1 MLLKLSLAFL
11 LVFST
16 SLITSMPAQAADAQ
30 SAQVLKE
37 GIAKAKST
45 VDQAI
50 QAVNNHMRL
59 SDIGLEDLGL
69 PENDAL
75 ALPILL
81 QASSTL
87 FQAGQSADQAIAAF
101 LVANIA
107 FGNYRFSMACLNTGL
122 ARSQVARANIAAL
135 QPPAGFLVAFSPDL
149 GNVVTELLLLR
160 ATVACP

>member
-1 MLLKLSLAFL
+1 MLLKISLAL
-11 LVFST
+11 LFVFST
-16 SLITSMPAQAADAQ
+16 SLKSMPASAADAQ
-30 SAQVLKE
+30 SAQVLKD
-37 GIAKAKST
+37 GIAKAQST

-59 SDIGLEDLGL
+59 SDIGMEDLGL
-69 PENDAL
+69 PENDAM

-87 FQAGQSADQAIAAF
+87 FQAGQSADQAVAAF
-101 LVANIA
+101 LAANIA

-149 GNVVTELLLLR
+149 GTVVTELILLR